1 MNLKDE
7 DLDPVLKWQVFEIGC
22 EFLFS
27 DLIRERDDLGCCY
40 LEGLV

>member
-7 DLDPVLKWQVFEIGC
+7 DLDPVLKWLVFEIEC

-27 DLIRERDDLGCCY
+27 DLIRERDDLGCWY